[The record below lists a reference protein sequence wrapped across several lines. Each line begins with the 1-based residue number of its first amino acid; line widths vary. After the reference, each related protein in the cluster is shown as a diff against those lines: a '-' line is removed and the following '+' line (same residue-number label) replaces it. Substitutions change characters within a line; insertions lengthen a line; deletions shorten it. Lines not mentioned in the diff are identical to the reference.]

1 MASRA
6 LDLPHSLAEARRVA
20 TAAPASA
27 GLAVRLAASAID
39 LVIVGTVMV
48 VAALAAHLVLA
59 ILPASAA
66 PSGAESWGLAALA
79 VVVATGYFVYFWGI
93 EGATPGKKLMGLT
106 LTRPSTL
113 DTRRP
118 IGPGRA
124 LLRLVGITAGNIFFV
139 DVIVA
144 FLHRDRRALH
154 DMIADSIV
162 VEVP

>member
-1 MASRA
+1 MASRT
-6 LDLPHSLAEARRVA
+6 LELPHTLVEAP
-20 TAAPASA
+20 PAGTMSA

-39 LVIVGTVMV
+39 LVIVGTVVV

-59 ILPASAA
+59 LLPASVSQADT
-66 PSGAESWGLAALA
+66 GMWGLAALT
-79 VVVATGYFVYFWGI
+79 VVVVTGYFVYFWGI

-106 LTRPSTL
+106 LTRPGTL
-113 DTRRP
+113 ETRKP
-118 IGPGRA
+118 IGPARA
-124 LLRLVGITAGNIFFV
+124 LLRLVGITAGNILFV

-162 VEVP
+162 VEVR

>member
-1 MASRA
+1 MASRT
-6 LDLPHSLAEARRVA
+6 LDLPHTLVETPSRGAM
-20 TAAPASA
+20 SA

-39 LVIVGTVMV
+39 LVTVGTVVV

-59 ILPASAA
+59 VLPASISQADT
-66 PSGAESWGLAALA
+66 GMWGLAALA
-79 VVVATGYFVYFWGI
+79 AVVFTGDF
-93 EGATPGKKLMGLT
+93 MGLT
-106 LTRPSTL
+106 LTRPGTL

-124 LLRLVGITAGNIFFV
+124 LLRLVGITAGNILFV

-154 DMIADSIV
+154 DMIADIIV
-162 VEVP
+162 VEVR